1 MGKNKLNGSE
11 SVNSVNG
18 VLYNKIQLDSKTK
31 ELPYNKINKIVNENE
46 VFDQERLKS
55 TKYRLTV
62 KIDTLI
68 SNSLFNATG
77 ENSWET
83 FTKPIM
89 RDRSY
94 PPNEISVNE
103 SEDFSISESINYHLK
118 EVNGWFGYYDP
129 AINSSNRYKF
139 NDIEPSRDKFN
150 LVSEGD
156 NNWDIIICYPKR
168 NIMNATINGGLS
180 IIDYEEVN
188 VGGKVMVSFG
198 TPYKHNLKIGDKV
211 KLKGVGPDGIYQVEG
226 VGLNS
231 NHKDNYFALSLNIED
246 IFIGN
251 NSKFCKIISGVE
263 SVYYFKVLSP
273 INTINGNKFNT
284 KSGEISNLSFSKNI
298 YNDSIT
304 QFITKEDVDV
314 EGLFDNLRRP
324 LTEIFFTI
332 IKKDNKGFGQIS
344 NGLDINH
351 INGIVNYP
359 EIPNIYRVHNSV
371 DDQPFTPSISIS
383 NNIKIGDDEFI
394 GDLVEYNKM
403 VLKETILCDMMHRF
417 NTINRESPSNDLV
430 FGEGKRHEGYIYKPF
445 HMIRLKEFS
454 NYIEKGDN
462 NTYGIP
468 NYAQQLANGEYIWRD
483 LMTVDDLDYPFTN
496 GCSYIYEDIMLSV
509 KRQDPFNEEN
519 LIFGHPDHLFRDI
532 SGEEVNENDKI
543 KSSGDGC

>member
-1 MGKNKLNGSE
+1 MGKNKLNGGE

-62 KIDTLI
+62 KIDSLI
-68 SNSLFNATG
+68 SNPLFNATG

-94 PPNEISVNE
+94 PPNEISINE

-211 KLKGVGPDGIYQVEG
+211 KLKGVGPDGVYQVEG

-251 NSKFCKIISGVE
+251 NSKFCKMISGVE

-304 QFITKEDVDV
+304 QFITKEDVNV
-314 EGLFDNLRRP
+314 EGLFDNLGRP

-371 DDQPFTPSISIS
+371 DNQPFTPSISIS

-403 VLKETILCDMMHRF
+403 VLRETVLCDMMHRF

-496 GCSYIYEDIMLSV
+496 GCSYIYEDVMLSV
-509 KRQDPFNEEN
+509 KRQDPFNKEN
-519 LIFGHPDHLFRDI
+519 LIFGHPDYLFRDI